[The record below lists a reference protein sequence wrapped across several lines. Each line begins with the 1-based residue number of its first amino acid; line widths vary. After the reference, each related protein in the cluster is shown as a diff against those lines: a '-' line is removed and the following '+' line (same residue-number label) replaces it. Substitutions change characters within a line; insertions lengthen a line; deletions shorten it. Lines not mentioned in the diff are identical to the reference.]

1 MKGCLNHLWRPWRK
15 TSFSASSRQ
24 EASRPFDTSRG
35 MQSSMVQSET
45 MPDCSGKLIGIPISL
60 WQLERDSGSPTSP
73 REVSLLPC
81 QASRR
86 MLRCPSQLYRSP
98 DVAEETRV
106 LKGHPLV
113 TREYTP
119 GSCPNSRKT
128 MRLPPRREMR
138 PDSTALCAE
147 EFRVPHQ
154 TQKEP

>member
-60 WQLERDSGSPTSP
+60 WQLEREPWSPTSP
-73 REVSLLPC
+73 REAFQLRC

-86 MLRCPSQLYRSP
+86 IPRCPSQLDRSP
-98 DVAEETRV
+98 DVTEQTRV
-106 LKGHPLV
+106 LKSHL
-113 TREYTP
+113 
-119 GSCPNSRKT
+119 CQNSRIY
-128 MRLPPRREMR
+128 PRFLLKLEKSHETFPAQRDEAR
-138 PDSTALCAE
+138 SPALRAKKFC
-147 EFRVPHQ
+147 VPHQ
-154 TQKEP
+154 T